1 MYATALKTH
10 FIPPPLLICSTRP
23 FAAMG
28 NGAFKMLPFWRGR
41 KRISGIDMR
50 RICYRARDLVRRISI
65 AIAVAQSIRMPY

>member
-1 MYATALKTH
+1 
-10 FIPPPLLICSTRP
+10 
-23 FAAMG
+23 MG

-50 RICYRARDLVRRISI
+50 RICYRAGDLVRQISI